1 MVLNGTER
9 YRPVLNGIE
18 WYLNGIPL
26 ADFYKVFYYSN
37 ISLWPNNYTIDII
50 NGTLLNGIFG
60 LQWYTV
66 RLFVIIQNTIE
77 NW

>member
-1 MVLNGTER
+1 MQSNIETNKFTFDVSMVLNGNER

-37 ISLWPNNYTIDII
+37 ISL
-50 NGTLLNGIFG
+50 
-60 LQWYTV
+60 
-66 RLFVIIQNTIE
+66 
-77 NW
+77 